1 MDINGDGKFN
11 TDDKM
16 ILGNTYPTWTGSL
29 SSRVDYRGFDLSVQA
44 ITRRDFMI
52 RNDLIRGATLAGRYN
67 SPAENFWTPNNP
79 SQTTPRPDKNTE
91 NPVLLRVARLR
102 GRLVPEDPQHHGR
115 CDRFRQRFIQRV
127 GAQSMRI
134 YFTAQ
139 DPWLFTNIDGARSR
153 GSDRQGC
160 PRRSARFLI
169 GGSFGF

>member
-1 MDINGDGKFN
+1 
-11 TDDKM
+11 
-16 ILGNTYPTWTGSL
+16 
-29 SSRVDYRGFDLSVQA
+29 
-44 ITRRDFMI
+44 MI

-91 NPVLLRVARLR
+91 NPFFFESRGYEDGSFLRIRNITLGAQVPLRL
-102 GRLVPEDPQHHGR
+102 
-115 CDRFRQRFIQRV
+115 IQRV

-139 DPWLFTNIDGARSR
+139 DPWLFTNASASVLDPEGQTGAGVPAYRTI
-153 GSDRQGC
+153 
-160 PRRSARFLI
+160 LI

>member
-1 MDINGDGKFN
+1 
-11 TDDKM
+11 M
-16 ILGNTYPTWTGSL
+16 ILGNTYPTWTGSF

-91 NPVLLRVARLR
+91 NPFFFESRGYEDGSFVRIRNITLGGQVPQRL
-102 GRLVPEDPQHHGR
+102 
-115 CDRFRQRFIQRV
+115 IQRV
-127 GAQSMRI
+127 GAQSHAHLLHGAGSVAVHER
-134 YFTAQ
+134 Q
-139 DPWLFTNIDGARSR
+139 CVGARPR
-153 GSDRQGC
+153 GSDRRAAS
-160 PRRSARFLI
+160 PSYRTFLI